1 VPVRTDLLRSAFVL
15 RMELVATHAR
25 VCVGVCWVCWVSGV
39 LVCCVVCCWRGRG
52 AEGQRGDGWTS
63 FFRPARVFSL
73 LFATVHRRTT
83 TKPALEPPG
92 NQQAVP
98 RRVPD
103 QTHFRRD
110 VFTRFT
116 AATVSSGTR
125 SWTDYHTHDVSRSAF
140 IGGRALRGLEAPV
153 VPTVFLSRIPLLS
166 IRQDFGTP
174 MSTFLTH
181 SLPCLEWVMANP
193 HH

>member
-1 VPVRTDLLRSAFVL
+1 VL
-15 RMELVATHAR
+15 G
-25 VCVGVCWVCWVSGV
+25 VGV
-39 LVCCVVCCWRGRG
+39 L
-52 AEGQRGDGWTS
+52 EGQRGDGARTS
-63 FFRPARVFSL
+63 FFRSARVFSL
-73 LFATVHRRTT
+73 LFATLHRRTT
-83 TKPALEPPG
+83 TKLALEPPG
-92 NQQAVP
+92 IQQTAP
-98 RRVPD
+98 RRAS
-103 QTHFRRD
+103 QTRHTSDGTF
-110 VFTRFT
+110 
-116 AATVSSGTR
+116 SLSTR
-125 SWTDYHTHDVSRSAF
+125 SLLCRDCQLWNTVVVLHRLTYHSHDVSRSAF